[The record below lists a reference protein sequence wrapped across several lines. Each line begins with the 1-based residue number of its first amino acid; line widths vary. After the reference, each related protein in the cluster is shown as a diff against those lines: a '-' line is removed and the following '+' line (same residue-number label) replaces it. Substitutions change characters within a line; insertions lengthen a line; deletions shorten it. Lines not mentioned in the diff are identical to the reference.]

1 MRHFP
6 AFFDL
11 NGRPVAVVGAGAVAL
26 RKIRLL
32 LRAGARVT
40 VIAPHAHGDVAALAK
55 DDALTWLPRPFE
67 TADVAGAALVFGA
80 TDDAAVNRAV
90 SVAAQAAGVPVAI
103 VDSPRLSTFI
113 TPAIVD
119 RDPITVAIASGGTSP
134 VLARRIRA
142 RIEAMLPARLG
153 GLARFAESFRTAVA
167 AARPGFAARRRWW
180 EDFFEG
186 PLAERVLAGDEQ
198 SARREFLGTLNRS
211 EKISRGRV
219 ALVGAGPGDPDLL
232 TLRALQRLQ
241 DADTI
246 VHDRLGT
253 EHALD
258 YARRD
263 ADFIPVGKAPGQIGP
278 AQDEINAL
286 LLRLAAE
293 GKRIVRLKGGD
304 PFIFGRGGEE
314 LEFLREH
321 GVEVEIVPGITA
333 ASGAA
338 ASAGVPLTH
347 RGLARAVTFVTAATA
362 EGIDAIDWAA
372 LARLGQTIVIYMG
385 VAAADEVA
393 RRLTAHGLSAA
404 TPVAA
409 IENAT
414 LPEQRV
420 VTGRVAELDALMRR
434 HRVKSPAVIVIGE
447 VAAFAAEAAIVAAYA
462 AAS

>member
-1 MRHFP
+1 
-6 AFFDL
+6 
-11 NGRPVAVVGAGAVAL
+11 
-26 RKIRLL
+26 
-32 LRAGARVT
+32 
-40 VIAPHAHGDVAALAK
+40 
-55 DDALTWLPRPFE
+55 
-67 TADVAGAALVFGA
+67 
-80 TDDAAVNRAV
+80 
-90 SVAAQAAGVPVAI
+90 
-103 VDSPRLSTFI
+103 
-113 TPAIVD
+113 
-119 RDPITVAIASGGTSP
+119 
-134 VLARRIRA
+134 
-142 RIEAMLPARLG
+142 
-153 GLARFAESFRTAVA
+153 
-167 AARPGFAARRRWW
+167 
-180 EDFFEG
+180 
-186 PLAERVLAGDEQ
+186 
-198 SARREFLGTLNRS
+198 
-211 EKISRGRV
+211 
-219 ALVGAGPGDPDLL
+219 
-232 TLRALQRLQ
+232 
-241 DADTI
+241 
-246 VHDRLGT
+246 
-253 EHALD
+253 
-258 YARRD
+258 
-263 ADFIPVGKAPGQIGP
+263 
-278 AQDEINAL
+278 
-286 LLRLAAE
+286 
-293 GKRIVRLKGGD
+293 VRLKGGD

-314 LEFLREH
+314 LEFLRAH

>member
-11 NGRPVAVVGAGAVAL
+11 NGRPVVVVGAGAVAL

-32 LRAGARVT
+32 LRAGAR
-40 VIAPHAHGDVAALAK
+40 IAVVAPRANADVAVLAQAGALVWHA
-55 DDALTWLPRPFE
+55 RPF
-67 TADVAGAALVFGA
+67 AAGDVAGAALAFGA

-90 SVAAQAAGVPVAI
+90 SEAAQAAGVPVAI
-103 VDSPRLSTFI
+103 VDSPKLSTFI

-119 RDPITVAIASGGTSP
+119 RDPITVAIASGGASP

-142 RIEAMLPARLG
+142 RIEALLPARLG
-153 GLARFAESFRTAVA
+153 ALARFAESFRGSVA
-167 AARPGFAARRRWW
+167 AMRPTFAARRRWW

-186 PLAERVLAGDEQ
+186 PLATRVLAGDEQ
-198 SARREFLGTLNRS
+198 GVRRAFVATLNRTPPRA
-211 EKISRGRV
+211 EGRV

-241 DADTI
+241 DADAV

-253 EHALD
+253 ERALD

-263 ADFIPVGKAPGQIGP
+263 ADFIPVGKAPGHKGP

-286 LLRLAAE
+286 LLSLARE
-293 GKRIVRLKGGD
+293 GKRVVRLKGGD

-314 LEFLREH
+314 LEFLRAH
-321 GVEVEIVPGITA
+321 GIDVEIVPGITA
-333 ASGAA
+333 ATGAA

-347 RGLARAVTFVTAATA
+347 RGMARAVTFVTAATA

-372 LARLGQTIVIYMG
+372 LAQLGQTVVVYMG
-385 VAAADEVA
+385 VAAAGEVA
-393 RRLTAHGLSAA
+393 QRLIAHGLDAA

-409 IENAT
+409 VENAT
-414 LPEQRV
+414 LPEQRI
-420 VTGRVAELDALMRR
+420 VTGRLADLAALMRQ
-434 HRVKSPAVIVIGE
+434 HRVQNPAVIVIGE
-447 VAAFAAEAAIVAAYA
+447 VAAFAEEAASVARFA